1 MSPADTRFVLL
12 GKSRMD
18 YYLEE
23 LTSEDLLLLAGRL
36 FTNRPL
42 TLSSFLLLYSFLT
55 LGS

>member
-1 MSPADTRFVLL
+1 
-12 GKSRMD
+12 MD